1 MLGWRPTLQDLRHHS
16 HHRVKLGQEDPR
28 LGSARV
34 RCSKESA
41 ELLWL
46 KMTTERQAPI
56 AIVASNIKA
65 HCPDVLDKLEEL
77 SIQ

>member
-1 MLGWRPTLQDLRHHS
+1 
-16 HHRVKLGQEDPR
+16 VKLGQEDPR

-34 RCSKESA
+34 RCLKESA

-46 KMTTERQAPI
+46 KMTTEGQAPI
-56 AIVASNIKA
+56 AIVASSIK
-65 HCPDVLDKLEEL
+65 HRPDIVDQLEEL